1 MAAQLSAQEVMD
13 EEPILR
19 DQWYYPQDLENDLQG
34 INLREDQICEAIN
47 TAWEYVRIVIPAYT
61 NWNRYIAFTRLI
73 LIAVVV
79 EMRGNLIDV
88 VANDN
93 ILGFHLEELID
104 TVFAGTPGHKD
115 MAREFRCFL
124 LFTAQK
130 VSRRRS
136 SDFFRRYV
144 NALAHSPQNW
154 FRLRDCDALAR
165 LTMAGA
171 MACNDWDE
179 FWFGEEKLQVLMEIA
194 ETLYDAVAFYK
205 HRAEGEIH
213 NTFGYIGSSLR
224 VASFHRAR
232 EVLWRFEVAWAR
244 IPRYQCVLNFIR
256 NFGGPLHMT
265 ARRYRFVEDGLAI
278 GKPET
283 ENVVHKTR
291 QNFKL
296 WNRTDAAHISEF
308 SPPNSPTQPKYLS
321 EKMRNATTLP
331 TQSKTSYYSG
341 VVTQRDRLM
350 FNGLLEML
358 EIGESEICK
367 HCRYRQSYG
376 AEGLGVFG
384 GVELCG
390 SCKEVWRQYM
400 EDLLARAEGVF
411 PDLLTV
417 KSRKP
422 ASTVS

>member
-1 MAAQLSAQEVMD
+1 MAAPSSEQEVLD
-13 EEPILR
+13 EEPVLQ

-47 TAWEYVRIVIPAYT
+47 TAWEYVRIAIPNYT
-61 NWNRYIAFTRLI
+61 NWNRHIAFTRLI
-73 LIAVVV
+73 LIAVVA
-79 EMRGNLIDV
+79 EMRGNLVDV

-104 TVFAGTPGHKD
+104 TVFACTPGHKD

-130 VSRRRS
+130 VSGRRS

-144 NALAHSPQNW
+144 NALAHSLQNW

-165 LTMAGA
+165 FSIAGA

-179 FWFGEEKLQVLMEIA
+179 FWFGEEKLQILMEIA
-194 ETLYDAVAFYK
+194 ETHYDAVAFYK

-213 NTFGYIGSSLR
+213 NTFGYIDSGLR
-224 VASFHRAR
+224 VASFHRTR

-244 IPRYQCVLNFIR
+244 IPRYQCVLNLIR

-296 WNRTDAAHISEF
+296 WNRVDATHISEF
-308 SPPNSPTQPKYLS
+308 SPPNLPTQLKYLS
-321 EKMRNATTLP
+321 EKMVNATTLP
-331 TQSKTSYYSG
+331 TLSQTSYYSG
-341 VVTQRDRLM
+341 VVAQRDRLM
-350 FNGLLEML
+350 LHGLLEML
-358 EIGESEICK
+358 EMGESERCK

-390 SCKEVWRQYM
+390 SCKEVWREYM
-400 EDLLARAEGVF
+400 EDLAACAESVF